1 MDVLTSTI
9 QSLNDSAM
17 GEDLVHNKMLRAL
30 PPTFLVPLLY
40 LFNRCWES
48 GTVPSAWKSSIL
60 VPIYKGKGDRS
71 DPASYRPIALTSCIA
86 KLYEKMIKLRFEP
99 LIDNSLIAE
108 QAGFRK
114 GRSTLDNLIQLD
126 HDIKKAFTRKRVVS
140 AVFFDI
146 KKAYD
151 TLDPFAILRQ
161 AHKFNVGNNFWKW
174 CRAMLFNRTIKTRVG
189 SICSSASTVSLGVP
203 QGGVLSPLLFNIL
216 INDII
221 LADMPSIKFVL
232 YADDLALWTEGSSP
246 EACQPKLQGAIDK
259 LSIWLN
265 TKNLVFSIPKTT
277 GMIFSRKIDL
287 RQDCLSI
294 NLTLYKQQIH
304 FARNVKFLGMWLDS
318 KLNWN
323 VHISHLCDALE
334 KRLNFMR
341 AVAGQK
347 WGASRDS
354 LRKLF
359 TSIIYGKIEYCLPV
373 YYSASKTLISKIE
386 SIVHHGLR
394 LITGALKRYYRVT
407 YALEKTYTSQL
418 NDPVSPEF
426 ERLSREL
433 EESVESLFEDEDPEG
448 KPKDVGYSRRRL
460 WTWALP
466 TATFLLDILA
476 KRRETCDEEFAL
488 VFEQVKELSDKI
500 QLAVEVPRIT
510 QRQVYRN
517 NPPYTTPEE
526 YYRRVVFIPILDS
539 VISDLKSR
547 FSKDTLNSFRL
558 TVLLPSNIVN
568 CTDDLLQSSVKEISS
583 MYGQLL
589 GLTMPSTRATLI
601 LAEVHVWRSRWPR
614 VKREGGIFPSSVEE
628 TAKECDR
635 HLFPYVS
642 SLLEIFISLPVSVA
656 SAERSFSTLR
666 KLKTWL
672 RAQMGQTRL
681 NGSALLNVHRNID
694 ISIDRVIDRH
704 VILSHKITLTE
715 D

>member
-189 SICSSASTVSLGVP
+189 SICSSASTVSLGVS

-277 GMIFSRKIDL
+277 GMVFSRKIDL

-323 VHISHLCDALE
+323 DHISHLCDALE

-354 LRKLF
+354 LQKLF

-373 YYSASKTLISKIE
+373 YYSASKKLISKIE

-394 LITGALKRYYRVT
+394 LITGALKSTPIAALFNEQQNMADPDMVT
-407 YALEKTYTSQL
+407 GTNEKE
-418 NDPVSPEF
+418 V
-426 ERLSREL
+426 LS
-433 EESVESLFEDEDPEG
+433 
-448 KPKDVGYSRRRL
+448 
-460 WTWALP
+460 AH
-466 TATFLLDILA
+466 
-476 KRRETCDEEFAL
+476 
-488 VFEQVKELSDKI
+488 Q
-500 QLAVEVPRIT
+500 
-510 QRQVYRN
+510 
-517 NPPYTTPEE
+517 
-526 YYRRVVFIPILDS
+526 
-539 VISDLKSR
+539 
-547 FSKDTLNSFRL
+547 
-558 TVLLPSNIVN
+558 
-568 CTDDLLQSSVKEISS
+568 
-583 MYGQLL
+583 
-589 GLTMPSTRATLI
+589 
-601 LAEVHVWRSRWPR
+601 
-614 VKREGGIFPSSVEE
+614 
-628 TAKECDR
+628 
-635 HLFPYVS
+635 
-642 SLLEIFISLPVSVA
+642 
-656 SAERSFSTLR
+656 
-666 KLKTWL
+666 
-672 RAQMGQTRL
+672 
-681 NGSALLNVHRNID
+681 
-694 ISIDRVIDRH
+694 
-704 VILSHKITLTE
+704 
-715 D
+715 